1 MKKFLGLMLIYLAA
15 TLTTYAYD
23 GIPENSTIIYNP
35 TTKIFSVKGD
45 APSRIVLT
53 KKTSSGTGSYSEY
66 YAPNG
71 KLVLMT
77 GGNFEFINNGQLIS
91 VHNAELKLFKIVF
104 EEGEYKEIE
113 LSEDEVQ
120 KLFPE
125 TKIVKISD
133 FIDNKYT
140 LHKTFLKKKKIL
152 ILNDTTQNFY
162 KYSWNCKSCAD
173 KEITGLLTVKYP
185 LTLKFSHFNDD
196 SQNFPA
202 LKIFVKY

>member
-1 MKKFLGLMLIYLAA
+1 MKKFLGLMLICLTA

-23 GIPENSTIIYNP
+23 GIYENSTVIYNP
-35 TTKIFSVKGD
+35 TTKHFSTKGD

-77 GGNFEFINNGQLIS
+77 GGNFEFINDGQLIS
-91 VHNAELKLFKIVF
+91 VHNAELKFFKIAF
-104 EEGEYKEIE
+104 EEGEYKEFE
-113 LSEDEVQ
+113 LNEDEVQ
-120 KLFPE
+120 KLFPDA
-125 TKIVKISD
+125 KIVKISD

-140 LHKTFLKKKKIL
+140 LNKTFLKKKKVL

-173 KEITGLLTVKYP
+173 KEITGLLTVRYP
-185 LTLKFSHFNDD
+185 LTLKFSHFNDNSKD
-196 SQNFPA
+196 FPA
-202 LKIFVKY
+202 LKIFVKH